1 MKRVLIIQRVLPH
14 YRVPFFEQLRKR
26 LAADGIELDLVVGQ
40 PTKAGA
46 AKRDQ
51 ASLPWAAEVTN
62 RYARAGRG
70 RHLVWQPA
78 WRMSRHADLVIV
90 EQASRLL
97 INYLLLATRR
107 FGGPAVAF
115 WGHGENLDRAS
126 ASRFGEFVKR
136 SLARRAD
143 WWFCYTKGTA
153 RLVEEMGVDGRRMT
167 VVQNATDTAGLQV
180 LRAAVSEDETVS
192 VRELYGMHDGAAAV
206 SLGSLYP
213 NKRPQFLVAA
223 GDQMHRLDSRFQLL
237 VIGDGP
243 DRAVIETAAIT
254 RPWLHYA
261 GARTGADLAQHASV
275 GQIML
280 NPGLIGLGVLDAF
293 ALALPVVTCELD
305 YHSPEIEYLEHG
317 VNGLV
322 LPAST
327 TPEQYA
333 VEVTALMN
341 DVERLRLMVVS
352 CRDAARRY
360 TVEVMTANFATG
372 VHTALAK
379 TGESGG

>member
-14 YRVPFFEQLRKR
+14 YRVPFFEQLREQ
-26 LAADGIELDLVVGQ
+26 LAADGIELGLVVGQ
-40 PTKAGA
+40 PTKAGE

-51 ASLPWAAEVTN
+51 ASLPWAIEVNN
-62 RYARAGRG
+62 RYVRAGRG

-107 FGGPAVAF
+107 FGGPEIAF

-136 SLARRAD
+136 SLARRAN

-153 RLVEEMGVDGRRMT
+153 RLVQSMGVDERRVT
-167 VVQNATDTAGLQV
+167 VVQNATDTASLQL
-180 LRAAVSEDETVS
+180 LRAAVTDEQTVS
-192 VRELYGMHDGAAAV
+192 IRELYGMHGGPAAV
-206 SLGSLYP
+206 ALGSIYP

-254 RPWLHYA
+254 RPWLHCA

-317 VNGLV
+317 VNGLA
-322 LPAST
+322 LPPST
-327 TPEQYA
+327 TPDSYA
-333 VEVTALMN
+333 AEAVALIN
-341 DVERLRLMVVS
+341 DVERRRVMVAS
-352 CRDAARRY
+352 CFDAANRY
-360 TVEVMTANFATG
+360 TVEAMATNFATG
-372 VHTALAK
+372 IRSALAK
-379 TGESGG
+379 NGGRRG